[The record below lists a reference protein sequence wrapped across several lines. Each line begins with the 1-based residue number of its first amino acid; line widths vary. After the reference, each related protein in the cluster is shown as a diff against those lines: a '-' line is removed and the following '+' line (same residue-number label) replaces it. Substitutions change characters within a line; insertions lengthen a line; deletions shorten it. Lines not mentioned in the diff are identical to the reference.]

1 MKPLQ
6 NRVVVVT
13 GAGRGVGLGIARA
26 CGRRGARLILAELDA
41 NTGEAA
47 AVSLRTEG
55 IDCRYIHTDV
65 TDPYSINNMVEETTA
80 TFGQIDSLVNNVGI
94 TSRQPLS
101 DLTLEEW
108 HRVVN
113 ANLTS
118 IYNCVTAC
126 VPSLKYSLHAAI
138 VNIRSVNAYRTIK
151 SMGAYPAT
159 KAGIIGLTTSLAI
172 DLAPNIR
179 VNAVAPGVIL
189 TEMWAEQMVDV
200 DAAIADRIRYIPRKR
215 VGNPDDVGNAV
226 AFLLSDD
233 ADFITGTVLR
243 VDGGMLSQLYAEV
256 DT

>member
-6 NRVVVVT
+6 NHVVVVT
-13 GAGRGVGLGIARA
+13 GAGRGVGLGIARV
-26 CGRRGARLILAELDA
+26 CGRRGARLVLAELDA

-47 AVSLRTEG
+47 AISLRTEG

-65 TDPYSINNMVEETTA
+65 ADPHSVNKMVEETMA
-80 TFGQIDSLVNNVGI
+80 TFGQIDNLVNNVGT
-94 TSRQPLS
+94 TSRQPFSALIL
-101 DLTLEEW
+101 DEW

-113 ANLTS
+113 VNLTS

-126 VPSLKYSLHAAI
+126 VPYLRFSSHAAI
-138 VNIRSVNAYRTIK
+138 VNITSVNAYRTIK
-151 SMGAYPAT
+151 GMGAYPAT

-172 DLAPNIR
+172 DLAPKIR

-189 TEMWAEQMVDV
+189 TEMWAEQVVDV
-200 DAAIADRIRYIPRKR
+200 EAAIADRVRYIPRKR
-215 VGNPDDVGNAV
+215 VGTPDDVGKAV